1 MAPIPLEVG
10 HGHGHDEEIP
20 EYVKISCT
28 GADGHMRKP
37 SLIEILD
44 FDADCNAH
52 FELGHDGEYL
62 ISALYLW
69 VPIFCL
75 TIIISLCCLMNLDLC
90 WCPCFHDYRLDDKAE
105 EEEEDDDKAD
115 VKSCKT
121 CGSKLRSPTYQ
132 SLPPSTACSTVLQL
146 HQNARLFNQSPPVDI
161 EPIAELV
168 EHSQSTINRNMKSES
183 RADSIDITNL

>member
-1 MAPIPLEVG
+1 
-10 HGHGHDEEIP
+10 
-20 EYVKISCT
+20 
-28 GADGHMRKP
+28 MRKP

-90 WCPCFHDYRLDDKAE
+90 WCPCFHDYRLDRE
-105 EEEEDDDKAD
+105 E
-115 VKSCKT
+115 
-121 CGSKLRSPTYQ
+121 
-132 SLPPSTACSTVLQL
+132 
-146 HQNARLFNQSPPVDI
+146 
-161 EPIAELV
+161 
-168 EHSQSTINRNMKSES
+168 
-183 RADSIDITNL
+183 